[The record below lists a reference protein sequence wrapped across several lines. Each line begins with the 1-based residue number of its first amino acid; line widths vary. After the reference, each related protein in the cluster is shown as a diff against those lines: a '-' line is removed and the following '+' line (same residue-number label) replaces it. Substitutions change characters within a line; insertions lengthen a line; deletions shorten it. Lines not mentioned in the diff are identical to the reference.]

1 MIKINGSTF
10 IIVFI
15 LHSFRGNAVSHNH
28 VAIEGNKAMLNYVES
43 AVENQNQLH
52 KLSQFAIEWAL
63 NHALVVRTNKR
74 FSKGKVITVKKIPV
88 EYRSDVTEFASVTLL
103 PSPFPR
109 EAFNKVVA
117 VQEAMNLLYF
127 RVANDYEFMMDAYK
141 DVVTTDL
148 HVRALVNILK
158 EVHAIGVKQPYTVMI
173 QRADY
178 MVNVVGENNYEIKQ
192 VEVNC
197 GAIASLA
204 LDSKI
209 TDLHT
214 AMLRKVGM
222 NASKDVVPVNK
233 PDQEFINM
241 LYLAWQKFG
250 DPNAIV
256 VILHFI
262 DASPY
267 NLDYTN
273 VEMELARVSN
283 GQIKMD
289 FVSLKE
295 GKRLSLDPETFT
307 LRLDGRVVAVVNS
320 GTSALGYLANR
331 AEMET
336 RKTIEL
342 STAIKAPS
350 LAIAISSSKKI
361 QQLLVKPGVL
371 ERFFPLPS
379 DARTIDAIRET
390 FTGMWALETD
400 DHLTEKRIQDAI
412 QNPGNYVLKPNRE
425 CGGNNFFDDEIPI
438 KLQEFSLEQRAA
450 HILMQ
455 RLHPLQVKNYFLRPY
470 AKPTLCNTS
479 GELGVYGFLFGN
491 MKDGTVDRNVQSG
504 HLLRTKLA
512 HVNEGGVIEGAGVG
526 DTPYLF

>member
-15 LHSFRGNAVSHNH
+15 LNSFRGNAVSHNH
-28 VAIEGNKAMLNYVES
+28 VAIEGNKTVLNYVEN
-43 AVENQNQLH
+43 AVKNENQLH
-52 KLSQFAIEWAL
+52 KLSQFAIEWAI

-74 FSKGKVITVKKIPV
+74 FAKGKVIAVIPQV
-88 EYRSDVTEFASVTLL
+88 EYRSDCTEFASVTLL

-141 DVVTTDL
+141 DVVKTDL

-158 EVHAIGVKQPYTVMI
+158 EVHATGIKQPYSVMI

-178 MVNVVGENNYEIKQ
+178 MVDVVGENNYEIKQ

-262 DASPY
+262 NSSPY

-273 VEMELARVSN
+273 IEMELARVSN

-289 FVSLKE
+289 FVTLKE

-320 GTSALGYLANR
+320 ATSALGYLAYR

-361 QQLLVKPGVL
+361 QQLLAKPGVL

-379 DARTIDAIRET
+379 DAPTIDAIRET
-390 FTGMWALETD
+390 FTGMWALSQ
-400 DHLTEKRIQDAI
+400 EKIDDAI
-412 QNPGNYVLKPNRE
+412 QNPGKYVLKPNRE
-425 CGGNNFFDDEIPI
+425 CGGNNYFDDEIPK
-438 KLQEFSLEQRAA
+438 KLQQFSLEQRAA

-479 GELGVYGFLFGN
+479 GELGVYGFLMGN
-491 MKDGTVDRNVQSG
+491 MVDGTVDRNVQSG